1 MIPDECLVAATES
14 TPKSNRR
21 TTGRMAASDLLASLL
36 ETQKALD
43 LFLNNE
49 FDKAKEMTA
58 PFAATSIYHSLGYSA
73 ILYLQVT

>member
-1 MIPDECLVAATES
+1 
-14 TPKSNRR
+14 
-21 TTGRMAASDLLASLL
+21 MANTDLLASLL
-36 ETQKALD
+36 ETQRALD

-73 ILYLQVT
+73 ILYLQVRLPYTLYRDVDRGSG